1 MWQVG
6 LEPAHK
12 IIVTDTY
19 IEDINKQIRNKATR
33 GTTKRRSSCFRVH
46 PAQGRGSTSTHSS
59 IRGSFNGYASDADF
73 FVNWGRTVCGI
84 YLPCL
89 THTFKSRDLEK
100 LYQQHYS
107 HQRRNSLAI
116 TNVIDAVAKLHVLI
130 LYLALAPEP
139 ITDTLRSCLTCVFMM
154 LSAAL
159 CLLVLTCK
167 DSMSPQWLHYAG
179 LASWLSQTMQVL
191 GGLAYGLEKDPA
203 WYILFTLFATYTLLP
218 LPLLWAMCAGSLTSL
233 LHLVV
238 ELIRSYDDD
247 AVLLRKV
254 REQPDRSLCCDVI
267 VPSTF
272 IETAQISSM
281 LGSLRCR
288 FLPKACC
295 ICA

>member
-6 LEPAHK
+6 VEPAHK

-19 IEDINKQIRNKATR
+19 IEDINRQIRNKATR

-46 PAQGRGSTSTHSS
+46 PTQGRGSTSTHRS
-59 IRGSFNGYASDADF
+59 IRGSFNDYASDADF
-73 FVNWGRTVCGI
+73 FVNWGHTLCGI

-89 THTFKSRDLEK
+89 RHTFKSRDLEK

-130 LYLALAPEP
+130 LYLALVPEA
-139 ITDTLRSCLTCVFMM
+139 ITDTLRGCLTCVFMM

-159 CLLVLTCK
+159 CILVLTCK

-179 LASWLSQTMQVL
+179 LASWLSQTIQVL
-191 GGLAYGLEKDPA
+191 GGLVYGLEKDPA
-203 WYILFTLFATYTLLP
+203 WYVLFTLFATYTLLP

-238 ELIRSYDDD
+238 ELIRSYDD

-254 REQPDRSLCCDVI
+254 REQPDKSL
-267 VPSTF
+267 
-272 IETAQISSM
+272 
-281 LGSLRCR
+281 
-288 FLPKACC
+288 
-295 ICA
+295 